1 MQVGDTVTVHMN
13 LNAVKQGK
21 PRWSVKQGGK
31 VIGNVDHIVLR
42 DATPLVAMGGFNR
55 IRTKGHR
62 EVYARIK
69 GTIESF
75 DAKVGTE
82 EVHLNPHRK
91 AEFTHSDGTVFV
103 GAERAFFNRD
113 SFFTVGQE
121 Q

>member
-42 DATPLVAMGGFNR
+42 DVTPLVAMGGYNR
-55 IRTKGHR
+55 IQSKGHR

-75 DAKVGTE
+75 TPASGSE
-82 EVHLNPHRK
+82 EVHLNPHRC
-91 AEFTHSDGTVFV
+91 AEFTLADGSVFT
-103 GAERAFFNRD
+103 GATRAYFNKD
-113 SFFTVGQE
+113 SFFTI
-121 Q
+121 

>member
-42 DATPLVAMGGFNR
+42 DATPLVAMGGFHR

-75 DAKVGTE
+75 IPASGSE

-91 AEFTHSDGTVFV
+91 AEFTHSDGSVFT
-103 GAERAFFNRD
+103 GAARAYFNKD
-113 SFFTVGQE
+113 SFFTI
-121 Q
+121 